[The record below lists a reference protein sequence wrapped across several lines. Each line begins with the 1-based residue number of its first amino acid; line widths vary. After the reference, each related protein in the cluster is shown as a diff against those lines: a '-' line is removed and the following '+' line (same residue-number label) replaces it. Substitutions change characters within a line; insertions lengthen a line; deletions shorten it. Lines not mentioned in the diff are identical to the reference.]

1 MTLTDRPQRPRNPL
15 ALPVVDYE
23 LAAHP
28 VRGGMP
34 TTTLHRHPVQPLPS
48 LIGQQKPLTGATE
61 FAHHALRQA
70 LEVID
75 RRRPLN
81 QLRPLMSPHLVDV
94 IATLA
99 AVPHTSPATLRR
111 VSLRSVTDP
120 ATAEVFASY
129 TRGGRVRAIAA
140 RAELRTDRW
149 YLTALHI
156 G

>member
-1 MTLTDRPQRPRNPL
+1 MTLTDRTQRPRNPL
-15 ALPVVDYE
+15 ALPAINYE
-23 LAAHP
+23 PAAHP
-28 VRGGMP
+28 LRGGMP
-34 TTTLHRHPVQPLPS
+34 TTTLHRHRLQPQPS
-48 LIGQQKPLTGATE
+48 TIDQQPPTGATE

-81 QLRPLMSPHLVDV
+81 QLRVLMSPHLVDV

-111 VSLRSVTDP
+111 VSLRSVTHP

-129 TRGGRVRAIAA
+129 TRGARVRAIAA